1 MFSYIRNIPVL
12 PDGVGRFTGRV
23 GHTQFV
29 QVLAAS
35 GDSSPLEYLR
45 AMSSDFV
52 VLHAF
57 IYEQDSNRQM
67 GLLDSLDWLGNTL
80 CVYGNPWFPIGHGHS
95 KLGARKYYLHSPQPE
110 SGRCGL
116 LVILLEWKIRGNP
129 EKYVGSLSEAPEKCA

>member
-1 MFSYIRNIPVL
+1 MSSYIRNIPVL

-80 CVYGNPWFPIGHGHS
+80 CV
-95 KLGARKYYLHSPQPE
+95 
-110 SGRCGL
+110 
-116 LVILLEWKIRGNP
+116 
-129 EKYVGSLSEAPEKCA
+129 